1 MTASRTCAVQMLLVA
16 FSRRMCCS
24 RVWRAMRNAGWPC
37 RSTEIPMMRPG
48 VERRN
53 ASRVAKNAA
62 CGPPPPI
69 GTPNRWLLPT
79 TMSAPSSPG
88 ERSITRA
95 SGSAATATS
104 ARCVRA
110 RATIPAR
117 SGTPPPDP
125 GYWTNMP
132 KHGPSNSAAGRTSTS
147 RSSGPA
153 RVRTTSMVW
162 GWQSA
167 STKNR
172 SDSALPT
179 RRAIAIASAAAVA
192 SSSSEAL
199 ASSMPVRSMII
210 CW

>member
-1 MTASRTCAVQMLLVA
+1 M
-16 FSRRMCCS
+16 
-24 RVWRAMRNAGWPC
+24 
-37 RSTEIPMMRPG
+37 IRPG
-48 VERRN
+48 VERRY

-62 CGPPPPI
+62 WGPPQPI
-69 GTPNRWLLPT
+69 GTPKRWLLPT

-104 ARCVRA
+104 ACCARA
-110 RATIPAR
+110 RATTAAR
-117 SGTPPPDP
+117 SGIAPLDP
-125 GYWTNMP
+125 GYWTSTP
-132 KHGPSNSAAGRTSTS
+132 KHGPSSSPAGRTSTF
-147 RSSGPA
+147 RSSGAA
-153 RVRTTSMVW
+153 RVRTTSMVC

-167 STKNR
+167 STRNR
-172 SDSALPT
+172 FDSAFPT

-192 SSSSEAL
+192 SSRSEAL